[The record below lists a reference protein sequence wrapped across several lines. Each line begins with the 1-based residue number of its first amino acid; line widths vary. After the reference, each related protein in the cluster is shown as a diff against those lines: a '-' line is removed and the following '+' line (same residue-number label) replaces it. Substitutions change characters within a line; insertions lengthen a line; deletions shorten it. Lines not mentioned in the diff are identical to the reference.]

1 MWGLPVGDIMPL
13 IGAVALSVGVIVL
26 LVIRSNERI
35 AKASAINQK
44 SFEQLATDLMNELA
58 DIKEKV
64 SYMEKMMK
72 DVQ

>member
-13 IGAVALSVGVIVL
+13 IGATALSIGIIVFL
-26 LVIRSNERI
+26 IIRSRERI
-35 AKASAINQK
+35 AKASAISQK
-44 SFEQLATDLMNELA
+44 SFEELAADLKQELA

-64 SYMEKMMK
+64 SSMEKMMK

>member
-13 IGAVALSVGVIVL
+13 IGATFLSIGVIVF
-26 LVIRSNERI
+26 LVIRSKERI
-35 AKASAINQK
+35 AKASAISQK
-44 SFEQLATDLMNELA
+44 SFEELSAELKKELA

-64 SYMEKMMK
+64 SFMEKMMK

>member
-13 IGAVALSVGVIVL
+13 IGAVALSVGVIVFL
-26 LVIRSNERI
+26 LIRSKERI

-44 SFEQLATDLMNELA
+44 SFEQLATDLKSELA

-64 SYMEKMMK
+64 SSMEKMMK